1 MSFFFSAVKRQIL
14 AFQGAGS
21 GLWAYNS
28 SDKVI
33 GDVRTSIYCSI
44 TVWALYQAYRRIDDD
59 RGRSYELSQSAV
71 KCMRGILQCW
81 LAQAAQ
87 IEKFKQQQASERALH
102 SKFHLETGNEIISEK
117 NYGHLQVRRD
127 GLLMQVVKFF
137 VTEG

>member
-1 MSFFFSAVKRQIL
+1 MKRQIL

-117 NYGHLQVRRD
+117 NYGHLQVSGRVS
-127 GLLMQVVKFF
+127 QCKS
-137 VTEG
+137 